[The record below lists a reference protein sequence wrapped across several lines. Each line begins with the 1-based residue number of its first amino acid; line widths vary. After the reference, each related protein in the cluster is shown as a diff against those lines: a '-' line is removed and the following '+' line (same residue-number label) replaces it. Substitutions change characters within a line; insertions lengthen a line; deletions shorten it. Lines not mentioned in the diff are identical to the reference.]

1 MLGEV
6 SIQVNYDTKLGTY
19 MLYAVKDTSVNLLGR
34 DLPRNIRLNGKYIY
48 ILYIYITQTVNS
60 VSESYQPLLDRYS
73 LGNLCW

>member
-48 ILYIYITQTVNS
+48 ILYIYYPNS
-60 VSESYQPLLDRYS
+60 
-73 LGNLCW
+73 